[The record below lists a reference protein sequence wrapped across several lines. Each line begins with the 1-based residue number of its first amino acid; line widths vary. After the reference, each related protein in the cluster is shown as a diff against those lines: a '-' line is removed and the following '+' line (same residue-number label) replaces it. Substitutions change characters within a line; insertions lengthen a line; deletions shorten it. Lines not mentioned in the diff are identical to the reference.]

1 MDFKKLRWGDY
12 SMVLNREKTRKAVV
26 AVYATELDVKN
37 PTILRMAYISKII
50 QQEQF
55 QQILKAGN
63 QLDIE
68 ITPEQLSLI
77 LENYFG
83 FSCGEYEEHLI
94 EGSQVNKIGGDRV
107 ENVKRYTGWERLDN
121 EWVDTGL
128 ASREAYE
135 LCKYG
140 EVLAL

>member
-1 MDFKKLRWGDY
+1 MT
-12 SMVLNREKTRKAVV
+12 LNRAKTRRSVV
-26 AVYATELDVKN
+26 AVYATELDVKH
-37 PTILRMAYISKII
+37 PTILRLAYIANIVP
-50 QQEQF
+50 QQQF
-55 QQILKAGN
+55 QQMLQVDN
-63 QLDIE
+63 QIDIE
-68 ITPEQLSLI
+68 LTNEQLTYI

-83 FSCGEYEEHLI
+83 FEGGEYEEHLI
-94 EGSQVNKIGGDRV
+94 EGSQVNKIGGERI

>member
-1 MDFKKLRWGDY
+1 
-12 SMVLNREKTRKAVV
+12 MVLNKNKTRRNVV
-26 AVYATELDVKN
+26 ACCATEWDVKN
-37 PTILRMAYISKII
+37 PTILRMAYNANII

-55 QQILKAGN
+55 QQILKVEN
-63 QLDIE
+63 QLDVE
-68 ITPEQLSLI
+68 ITPEQLSFI

-83 FSCGEYEEHLI
+83 FEYGKYEEHLV
-94 EGSQVNKIGGDRV
+94 EGSQVNKIGGGRV

-121 EWVDTGL
+121 DWIDTGL

>member
-1 MDFKKLRWGDY
+1 
-12 SMVLNREKTRKAVV
+12 MVLNKNKTRKAVV
-26 AVYATELDVKN
+26 AVYATELDVKH
-37 PTILRMAYISKII
+37 PTILRLAYNANIVTK
-50 QQEQF
+50 EQF
-55 QQILKAGN
+55 QQILKVEN
-63 QLDIE
+63 QLE
-68 ITPEQLSLI
+68 ISPEQLSLI

-83 FSCGEYEEHLI
+83 FESGGYEEHLV
-94 EGSQVNKIGGDRV
+94 EGSQVNKIGGGRV
-107 ENVKRYTGWERLDN
+107 ENVKRYTGWERLDK

>member
-1 MDFKKLRWGDY
+1 MKVD
-12 SMVLNREKTRKAVV
+12 N
-26 AVYATELDVKN
+26 
-37 PTILRMAYISKII
+37 
-50 QQEQF
+50 
-55 QQILKAGN
+55 QI
-63 QLDIE
+63 DIE
-68 ITPEQLSLI
+68 ISPEQLSLI

-83 FSCGEYEEHLI
+83 FEGGAYEEHLV
-94 EGSQVNKIGGDRV
+94 EGSQVNKIGGGRV
-107 ENVKRYTGWERLDN
+107 ENVKRYTGWERLDK

>member
-1 MDFKKLRWGDY
+1 
-12 SMVLNREKTRKAVV
+12 MVLNKNKTRKAVV
-26 AVYATELDVKN
+26 AVYATELDVKH
-37 PTILRMAYISKII
+37 PTILRLAYNANIVTK
-50 QQEQF
+50 EQY
-55 QQILKAGN
+55 QQILKVEN
-63 QLDIE
+63 QLE
-68 ITPEQLSLI
+68 ISPEQLSLI

-83 FSCGEYEEHLI
+83 FSCGEYEEHLV
-94 EGSQVNKIGGDRV
+94 EGSQVNKIGGGRV
-107 ENVKRYTGWERLDN
+107 ENVKRYTGWERLDK

>member
-1 MDFKKLRWGDY
+1 
-12 SMVLNREKTRKAVV
+12 MVLNKNKTRRNVV
-26 AVYATELDVKN
+26 AVYATEWDVKH
-37 PTILRMAYISKII
+37 PTILRMAYVANII
-50 QQEQF
+50 PQEQF
-55 QQILKAGN
+55 QQILQVKN
-63 QLDIE
+63 QIDVSIS
-68 ITPEQLSLI
+68 PEQLSLI

-83 FSCGEYEEHLI
+83 FEHGEYEEHLV
-94 EGSQVNKIGGDRV
+94 EGSQVNKIGGGRI

-140 EVLAL
+140 DTLTL

>member
-1 MDFKKLRWGDY
+1 MT
-12 SMVLNREKTRKAVV
+12 LNKNKTRKAVV
-26 AVYATELDVKN
+26 AVYATEWDVKH
-37 PTILRMAYISKII
+37 PTILRLAYIANIVTK
-50 QQEQF
+50 EQF
-55 QQILKAGN
+55 QQMLQVDN
-63 QLDIE
+63 QIDIE
-68 ITPEQLSLI
+68 LTNEQLAYI

-83 FSCGEYEEHLI
+83 FSCGEYEEHLV
-94 EGSQVNKIGGDRV
+94 EGSQVNKIGGERI

>member
-1 MDFKKLRWGDY
+1 
-12 SMVLNREKTRKAVV
+12 MVLNKNKTRKAVV
-26 AVYATELDVKN
+26 AVYATEWDVKH
-37 PTILRMAYISKII
+37 PTILRMAYVANII
-50 QQEQF
+50 PQEQF
-55 QQILKAGN
+55 EQCLQVKNQI
-63 QLDIE
+63 DIE
-68 ITPEQLSLI
+68 ISPEQLSLI

-83 FSCGEYEEHLI
+83 FEHGEYEEHLI
-94 EGSQVNKIGGDRV
+94 EGSQVNKIGGGRI

-140 EVLAL
+140 DTLTL

>member
-1 MDFKKLRWGDY
+1 
-12 SMVLNREKTRKAVV
+12 MVLNKNKTRRNVV
-26 AVYATELDVKN
+26 AVYATGLDVKH
-37 PTILRMAYISKII
+37 PTILRLAYNANIVTK
-50 QQEQF
+50 EQF
-55 QQILKAGN
+55 QQILQVDN
-63 QLDIE
+63 QIDIE
-68 ITPEQLSLI
+68 LTNEQLSLI

-83 FSCGEYEEHLI
+83 FENGAYEEHLV
-94 EGSQVNKIGGDRV
+94 EGSQVNKLGGRV
-107 ENVKRYTGWERLDN
+107 ENVKRYTGWERLDK

>member
-1 MDFKKLRWGDY
+1 MT
-12 SMVLNREKTRKAVV
+12 LNKTKTRRNVV
-26 AVYATELDVKN
+26 AVYATEWDIKH
-37 PTILRMAYISKII
+37 PTILRMAYVSNII

-55 QQILKAGN
+55 QKILQVDNQI
-63 QLDIE
+63 DIE
-68 ITPEQLSLI
+68 LTNEQLAYI

-83 FSCGEYEEHLI
+83 FSCGEYEEHLV
-94 EGSQVNKIGGDRV
+94 EGSQVNKIGGGRV
-107 ENVKRYTGWERLDN
+107 ENIKRYTGWERLDK

>member
-1 MDFKKLRWGDY
+1 
-12 SMVLNREKTRKAVV
+12 MVLNKNKTRKAVV
-26 AVYATELDVKN
+26 AVYATEWDVKH
-37 PTILRMAYISKII
+37 PTILRLAYNANII
-50 QQEQF
+50 PQEQF
-55 QQILKAGN
+55 QQILQVEN
-63 QLDIE
+63 QLE
-68 ITPEQLSLI
+68 ISISPEQLSLI

-94 EGSQVNKIGGDRV
+94 EGSQVNKIGGSRV

>member
-1 MDFKKLRWGDY
+1 
-12 SMVLNREKTRKAVV
+12 MVLNREKTRKAVV
-26 AVYATELDVKN
+26 AVYATEIDVKH
-37 PTILRMAYISKII
+37 PTILRMAYVANIVTK
-50 QQEQF
+50 EQF
-55 QQILKAGN
+55 QQMLQVEN
-63 QLDIE
+63 QIDIE
-68 ITPEQLSLI
+68 LTNEQLAYI

-83 FSCGEYEEHLI
+83 FEFGKYEEHLI
-94 EGSQVNKIGGDRV
+94 EGSQVNKIGGGRV

-140 EVLAL
+140 DTLTL

>member
-1 MDFKKLRWGDY
+1 MT
-12 SMVLNREKTRKAVV
+12 LNKNKTRKAVV
-26 AVYATELDVKN
+26 AVYATELDVKH
-37 PTILRMAYISKII
+37 PTILRLAYNANIVTK
-50 QQEQF
+50 EQF
-55 QQILKAGN
+55 QQILQVEN
-63 QLDIE
+63 QLE
-68 ITPEQLSLI
+68 ISISPEQLSLI

-83 FSCGEYEEHLI
+83 FEHGEYEEHLV
-94 EGSQVNKIGGDRV
+94 EGSQVNKIGGGRV
-107 ENVKRYTGWERLDN
+107 ENVKRYTGWERLDK

>member
-1 MDFKKLRWGDY
+1 
-12 SMVLNREKTRKAVV
+12 MVLNKNKTRRNVV
-26 AVYATELDVKN
+26 AVYATELDVKH
-37 PTILRMAYISKII
+37 PTILRLAYNANIVTK
-50 QQEQF
+50 EQF
-55 QQILKAGN
+55 QQILKVEN
-63 QLDIE
+63 QLE
-68 ITPEQLSLI
+68 ISPEQLSLI

-83 FSCGEYEEHLI
+83 FESGGYEEHLI
-94 EGSQVNKIGGDRV
+94 EGSQVNKIGGGRV
-107 ENVKRYTGWERLDN
+107 ENVKRYTGWERLDK

>member
-1 MDFKKLRWGDY
+1 MT
-12 SMVLNREKTRKAVV
+12 LNKNKTRKAVV
-26 AVYATELDVKN
+26 AVYATEWDVKH
-37 PTILRMAYISKII
+37 PTILRMAYNANII
-50 QQEQF
+50 QQEQL
-55 QQILKAGN
+55 QQILKVEN

-83 FSCGEYEEHLI
+83 FEYGKYEEHLI
-94 EGSQVNKIGGDRV
+94 EGSQVNKIGGGRV

-140 EVLAL
+140 DTLTL

>member
-1 MDFKKLRWGDY
+1 
-12 SMVLNREKTRKAVV
+12 MVLNREKTRRNVV
-26 AVYATELDVKN
+26 AVYATEWDVKH
-37 PTILRMAYISKII
+37 PTILRMAYVANII
-50 QQEQF
+50 PQQLF
-55 QQILKAGN
+55 QQILKVEN
-63 QLDIE
+63 QIDVE
-68 ITPEQLSLI
+68 ISPEQLSLI

-83 FSCGEYEEHLI
+83 FECGEYEEHLV
-94 EGSQVNKIGGDRV
+94 EGSQVNKIGGGRV

-140 EVLAL
+140 DTLTL

>member
-1 MDFKKLRWGDY
+1 MTLNKNKK
-12 SMVLNREKTRKAVV
+12 RKAVV
-26 AVYATELDVKN
+26 AVYATELDVKH
-37 PTILRMAYISKII
+37 PTILRLAYNANIVTE
-50 QQEQF
+50 EQF
-55 QQILKAGN
+55 QQMLQVGN
-63 QLDIE
+63 QIE
-68 ITPEQLSLI
+68 VSLTNEQLSLI

-83 FSCGEYEEHLI
+83 FESGGYEEHLV
-94 EGSQVNKIGGDRV
+94 EGSQVNKIGGGRV
-107 ENVKRYTGWERLDN
+107 ENVKRYTGWERLDK

>member
-1 MDFKKLRWGDY
+1 
-12 SMVLNREKTRKAVV
+12 MVLNKNKTRRNVV
-26 AVYATELDVKN
+26 AVYATELDVKH
-37 PTILRMAYISKII
+37 PTILRLAYNANIVTK
-50 QQEQF
+50 EQF
-55 QQILKAGN
+55 QQMLQVDN
-63 QLDIE
+63 QLEIE
-68 ITPEQLSLI
+68 ISPEQLSLI

-83 FSCGEYEEHLI
+83 FESGGYEEHLV
-94 EGSQVNKIGGDRV
+94 EGSQVNKIGGGRV
-107 ENVKRYTGWERLDN
+107 ENVKRYTGWERLDK

>member
-1 MDFKKLRWGDY
+1 
-12 SMVLNREKTRKAVV
+12 MVLNREKTRKAVV
-26 AVYATELDVKN
+26 AVYATELDVKH
-37 PTILRMAYISKII
+37 PTILRLAYNANIVTK
-50 QQEQF
+50 EQF
-55 QQILKAGN
+55 QQMLQVEN
-63 QLDIE
+63 QIDVE
-68 ITPEQLSLI
+68 ISPEQLSLI

-83 FSCGEYEEHLI
+83 FEHGEYEEHLV
-94 EGSQVNKIGGDRV
+94 EGSQVNKIGGGRV

-140 EVLAL
+140 EILQV

>member
-1 MDFKKLRWGDY
+1 
-12 SMVLNREKTRKAVV
+12 MVLNKNKTRKAVV
-26 AVYATELDVKN
+26 AVYATEWDIKH
-37 PTILRMAYISKII
+37 PTILRLAYNANIVTK
-50 QQEQF
+50 EQF
-55 QQILKAGN
+55 QQILKVEN
-63 QLDIE
+63 QLE
-68 ITPEQLSLI
+68 ISPEQLSLI

-94 EGSQVNKIGGDRV
+94 EGSQVNKIGGGRV
-107 ENVKRYTGWERLDN
+107 ENVKRYTGWERLDK

>member
-1 MDFKKLRWGDY
+1 MT
-12 SMVLNREKTRKAVV
+12 LNKNKTRKAVV
-26 AVYATELDVKN
+26 AVYATELDVKH

-50 QQEQF
+50 PQQQF
-55 QQILKAGN
+55 QQMLQVEN
-63 QLDIE
+63 QIDIE
-68 ITPEQLSLI
+68 LTNEQLAYI

-83 FSCGEYEEHLI
+83 FSDGEYEEHLI
-94 EGSQVNKIGGDRV
+94 EGSQVNKIGGCRV

-121 EWVDTGL
+121 EWVGTGL

-140 EVLAL
+140 EILQV

>member
-1 MDFKKLRWGDY
+1 
-12 SMVLNREKTRKAVV
+12 MVLNKNKTRRSVV
-26 AVYATELDVKN
+26 AVYATEWDVKH
-37 PTILRMAYISKII
+37 PIILRLAYNANIVTK
-50 QQEQF
+50 EQF
-55 QQILKAGN
+55 QQMLKVEN

-83 FSCGEYEEHLI
+83 FEHGEYEEHLVG
-94 EGSQVNKIGGDRV
+94 GSQVNKIGGSRV